1 MNGQSKISAVVL
13 AGGQARR
20 MGQQDKGLVEFKQR
34 SLVSYAIDALAGI
47 TTQISISANRNL
59 EQYKQFGYPVIADGR
74 DGFDGPLA
82 GILAAMQASPSEVLL
97 VLPCDTPLIQTTH
110 LQRLLD
116 GLEVY
121 KDIAV
126 AFDGER
132 LHPVV
137 MALKTHLQKNL
148 EDYLN
153 SGERKLQGWLY
164 RHAWAKVDFSD
175 QPQVFANI
183 NTLDE
188 LAILQAGLSD

>member
-34 SLVSYAIDALAGI
+34 PLVSYAIDALAGI

-59 EQYKQFGYPVIADGR
+59 EHYKQFGYPVIADGR
-74 DGFDGPLA
+74 EGFDGPLA
-82 GILAAMQASPSEVLL
+82 GILAAMQASSAEILL
-97 VLPCDTPLIQTTH
+97 VLPCDTPLIQTAH

-116 GLEVY
+116 GLQAD

-148 EDYLN
+148 SEYLN
-153 SGERKLQGWLY
+153 SGERKLQSWLY
-164 RHAWAKVDFSD
+164 QHNLATVDFSD

-188 LAILQAGLSD
+188 LAKLQTGIAD